1 LLPLQHPQQRLQ
13 LVQLAAPLVLVA
25 QTVQAV
31 AQTSPTIL
39 HSKLFKH
46 V

>member
-1 LLPLQHPQQRLQ
+1 LLPLQQPQQRLQ

-25 QTVQAV
+25 QTVQVV
-31 AQTSPTIL
+31 AQTSPTTL
-39 HSKLFKH
+39 HSQRFKN